1 MEQLVQIVK
10 CWNCK
15 ATNRL
20 IVPVNKAGVF
30 SCKKCGTEIIK
41 QEVAHGYIYVLSNPS
56 MRGLLKI
63 GFTERTPK
71 ERIAELR
78 GTGVPTD
85 FVLESHFYSKHPLE
99 DEKYIH
105 GSLNEYR
112 VNDKREFFKVDLKTA
127 CTIIEKRCERIN

>member
-1 MEQLVQIVK
+1 
-10 CWNCK
+10 
-15 ATNRL
+15 
-20 IVPVNKAGVF
+20 
-30 SCKKCGTEIIK
+30 
-41 QEVAHGYIYVLSNPS
+41 

-71 ERIAELR
+71 ERIIELR

-85 FVLESHFYSKHPLE
+85 FVLESQFYSKQPLE